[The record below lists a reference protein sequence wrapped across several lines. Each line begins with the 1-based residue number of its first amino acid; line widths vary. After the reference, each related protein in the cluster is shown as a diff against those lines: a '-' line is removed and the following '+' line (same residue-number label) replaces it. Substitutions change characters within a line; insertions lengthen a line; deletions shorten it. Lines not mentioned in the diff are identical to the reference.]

1 MIITNQNLKYISYR
15 FILNSIPMAQAKSA
29 GKPAAKPSPA
39 KAGKKA
45 APKAAPKKK

>member
-1 MIITNQNLKYISYR
+1 
-15 FILNSIPMAQAKSA
+15 MAQAKSA

-45 APKAAPKKK
+45 APKAAPKKKQFGTSLRVGLPIGHKNHLL

>member
-1 MIITNQNLKYISYR
+1 
-15 FILNSIPMAQAKSA
+15 MAQAKSA

-45 APKAAPKKK
+45 APKAAPKKKQSVLAYEQAYYLDMKTTFYK